1 MEKMSMCERERHLK
15 IYGEV
20 RKNKEQTETD
30 SRVYVD
36 RQRNRLWAEM
46 SIHSLEYSVKS
57 M

>member
-1 MEKMSMCERERHLK
+1 MCERERKRHMK

-20 RKNKEQTETD
+20 RKNKEQAETD

-36 RQRNRLWAEM
+36 RQHNRLWAEM
-46 SIHSLEYSVKS
+46 SIHSLEYSVTG

>member
-1 MEKMSMCERERHLK
+1 MCVRERKRHLK

-36 RQRNRLWAEM
+36 RQHNRLWAKI